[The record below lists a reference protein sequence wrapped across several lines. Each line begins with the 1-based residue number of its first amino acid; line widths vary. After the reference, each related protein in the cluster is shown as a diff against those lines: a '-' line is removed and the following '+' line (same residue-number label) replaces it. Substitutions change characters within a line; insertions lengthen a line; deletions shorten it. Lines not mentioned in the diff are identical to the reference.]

1 MRLYRH
7 EGVMET
13 LDQKIDAVLIELG
26 TLHHKL
32 DALISCLVEEGEEQD
47 GDEYGAE
54 RDGTQ
59 TL

>member
-1 MRLYRH
+1 MN
-7 EGVMET
+7 ET

-32 DALISCLVEEGEEQD
+32 DALLSCLVEEGEEQD

>member
-1 MRLYRH
+1 
-7 EGVMET
+7 MET

-32 DALISCLVEEGEEQD
+32 DALLSCLVEEGEEPS
-47 GDEYGAE
+47 GDEFGLE

-59 TL
+59 VL